1 MRLHDTSQ
9 VEKPDQHPLS
19 DLEPRQKRRKS
30 STDGHV
36 DSDGRSMMMPSNGPP
51 VVEVSDHDFKKSKND
66 LGPDTPDASV
76 PKLILSSNL
85 RSRTSIKCALGTLND
100 LENLSRFA
108 KTVCTRA
115 GMDMDTFQ
123 SDVER
128 RAADL
133 RNNEAVRRLFDLETV
148 IPARQASNYY
158 FKSAA
163 ESTRENISNV
173 HTWIETYLNN
183 PKFVPD
189 RKEGAEAIQITKECF
204 LKDNLQEC
212 TYSIIALLA
221 SGYGKKGVD
230 GLYDAFVQA
239 CETMESDNDTCFVHC
254 MRRFLRE
261 RVNDGSKTWRIV
273 QFKED
278 KKGIPT
284 EYAHIFPETV
294 YLLEYVKEG
303 LRMSFERI
311 AMVLLFPEK
320 VAFTGQINGT
330 ALYASHVLLPWV
342 DGTTTTTIS
351 GGSVQ
356 QRRYTLVEDFFF
368 GSVSIG
374 DETDNV
380 VFVSVEGRFVTS
392 KPDSVFLPVDSH
404 GMIGV
409 KMWIKNDAGLSWR
422 TFSQWQI
429 ACMAKYRLT
438 PSEMHSM
445 YTGKK
450 VLTVDHLTML
460 TLYGQATLL
469 QIADKKQQAANK
481 RPRSRETFTS
491 EILPPIST
499 SFEELSPERQQ
510 IAEQCKEDTRGLPM
524 VRLEKGYMESM
535 GKAKASGEPFEEWTK
550 AVKSDVLFFEAEQC
564 IWRRR
569 GDKWIFLQDCMGT
582 TKRNPYRRLLI
593 AVEQVYIHCA
603 VAYTKLYAA
612 ALSKD
617 ADCLDSRFLHK
628 FEQAREIVR
637 VTEKGDVEIKTSWRS
652 DTNSAVET
660 LVTDHIDQNTGNNR
674 SSNLRMVTK
683 KENTVLAVGKNNRKA
698 IIRKGADDDPM
709 VLQAST
715 CDELADM
722 ILDVLDGMDGLPNY
736 AHRTVINWVNAK
748 KPPKHLQ
755 NMIKFEDV
763 DIDASKNEDLDG
775 EDDGQDDGIKTNR
788 GLWWYFAQCKAAS
801 GTITSQAYRGRQNMI
816 SELKSRF
823 GFSSWNKGSYDR
835 FFKDISVSIYP
846 DKSERQ
852 AAIKQYLYS
861 STENN
866 NNGSS
871 SEVLLDLYTSHHLPA
886 NRNTDT
892 STMSVF
898 AVVDKATITDKGVE
912 LKDVVSWE
920 NELPKFVGD
929 LSDANVS
936 KFVTGRLGKGGLSI
950 KDLENGLKDGNLLC
964 LEFRGWNTRSDKSF
978 ASFLENRMGLTEDKA
993 KKEATILR
1001 KGYHSREVSP
1011 WCHLVFTSRLI
1022 AEAKMN
1028 QDMRVLY
1035 RYRVFHMKNLSG
1047 QNNAENAIGKMLC
1060 GKKKSSSGHNGE
1072 YEVLRS
1078 SKEWQTHSFEYKKGY
1093 GRWTIDSL
1101 NSMMQG
1107 IWAEY
1112 EFKDAL
1118 KSVETKRGWRRYK
1131 VPGGRGETEFLEY
1144 NQDTLDQ
1151 SAVGKIPYM
1160 YLPQSEKDCYVVVVI
1175 QRDLPR

>member
-1 MRLHDTSQ
+1 
-9 VEKPDQHPLS
+9 
-19 DLEPRQKRRKS
+19 
-30 STDGHV
+30 
-36 DSDGRSMMMPSNGPP
+36 MMMSSKRPP
-51 VVEVSDHDFKKSKND
+51 VVEVSDHVSKKSKND
-66 LGPDTPDASV
+66 PGPDTPDASGPRV
-76 PKLILSSNL
+76 IISNNL
-85 RSRTSIKCALGTLND
+85 TSRTSIECAKDTLDD

-183 PKFVPD
+183 PKCIPD
-189 RKEGAEAIQITKECF
+189 RKNGLEAIEITKEYF
-204 LKDNLQEC
+204 LEDNLQEC
-212 TYSIIALLA
+212 THSIIAVLA

-239 CETMESDNDTCFVHC
+239 CETMESDNDTHTCFVDC
-254 MRRFLRE
+254 MRRFLHE
-261 RVNDGSKTWRIV
+261 RVNDASQEWRIV

-278 KKGIPT
+278 EYDIPT

-320 VAFTGQINGT
+320 VAFTGQVNGT
-330 ALYASHVLLPWV
+330 ALYASHVLLQLPWV
-342 DGTTTTTIS
+342 DDGTTTTTTTTIS
-351 GGSVQ
+351 GGNVQ
-356 QRRYTLVEDFFF
+356 QCRYTLVEDFFF

-374 DETDNV
+374 DGTNNV
-380 VFVSVEGRFVTS
+380 VFVSVEGRCVTS
-392 KPDSVFLPVDSH
+392 RPASVFLTV
-404 GMIGV
+404 GFNGAIRVTMC
-409 KMWIKNDAGLSWR
+409 IKNDVDLFWR
-422 TFSQWQI
+422 RFDQWQI

-438 PSEMHSM
+438 PTEMHSM
-445 YTGKK
+445 YNREKK

-460 TLYGQATLL
+460 SLYGQATLL
-469 QIADKKQQAANK
+469 QIADQKQQAANR

-491 EILPPIST
+491 EILAPIST

-550 AVKSDVLFFEAEQC
+550 AVKSDEDVLFFEAEQC

-582 TKRNPYRRLLI
+582 TKRYPYRSMSIAGEITLI
-593 AVEQVYIHCA
+593 HRA
-603 VAYTKLYAA
+603 VAFTKLYAV

-617 ADCLDSRFLHK
+617 ADCLDNSGFLHK
-628 FEQAREIVR
+628 FGQAREIVR

-660 LVTDHIDQNTGNNR
+660 LATDHIDQNTGNNR

-683 KENTVLAVGKNNRKA
+683 QENTVLAVGKNNR
-698 IIRKGADDDPM
+698 
-709 VLQAST
+709 
-715 CDELADM
+715 
-722 ILDVLDGMDGLPNY
+722 
-736 AHRTVINWVNAK
+736 
-748 KPPKHLQ
+748 
-755 NMIKFEDV
+755 
-763 DIDASKNEDLDG
+763 KNEDLDG

-816 SELKSRF
+816 SELQSRF

-835 FFKDISVSIYP
+835 FAKDISVSIYP

-950 KDLENGLKDGNLLC
+950 KDLENGLKENGNLLC

-993 KKEATILR
+993 KKEANILKR
-1001 KGYHSREVSP
+1001 YRSTEVSP

-1022 AEAKMN
+1022 EEAKMN

-1060 GKKKSSSGHNGE
+1060 GFDDISSSGHNDE

-1078 SKEWQTHSFEYKKGY
+1078 SKGWQTHSFEYKKGY
-1093 GRWTIDSL
+1093 GRWRSDSL

-1118 KSVETKRGWRRYK
+1118 KSVDTKRGWRRYK
-1131 VPGGRGETEFLEY
+1131 VPGGRGKTEFLEY

-1151 SAVGKIPYM
+1151 STVGKIPYM

-1175 QRDLPR
+1175 QRELPR